1 MKDYVPPFTITR
13 ITPEQIQQLQQQG
26 YDVIAGNMVGKTE
39 YVLLNKDKVIDMK
52 FQPIELKQEIRAFFL
67 QEINALEEA
76 KKILKGEVNI
86 SENEKTKKLKA
97 IFIPREYL
105 YLHFPDGY
113 KFSLDLSF
121 LKRVRAEM
129 DFFLKE
135 FKTDL
140 TLLDD

>member
-1 MKDYVPPFTITR
+1 
-13 ITPEQIQQLQQQG
+13 
-26 YDVIAGNMVGKTE
+26 
-39 YVLLNKDKVIDMK
+39 MK
-52 FQPIELKQEIRAFFL
+52 FQPIELKQEIREFFL

-86 SENEKTKKLKA
+86 SENEKTKKLKD

>member
-1 MKDYVPPFTITR
+1 MDKQIT
-13 ITPEQIQQLQQQG
+13 
-26 YDVIAGNMVGKTE
+26 
-39 YVLLNKDKVIDMK
+39 NKQKE
-52 FQPIELKQEIRAFFL
+52 IEL
-67 QEINALEEA
+67 IN
-76 KKILKGEVNI
+76 KKIEEVNI